1 MNRFTQRRGK
11 MSETGIHETAL
22 YLTFKLADEVF
33 SIDVS
38 QVREVL
44 DLTSI
49 TKVPKAPEFMRGV
62 INVRGNVVP
71 VVDMRVKFGMSRVEG
86 TVNTRIIVM
95 DLTLDEENVVLGAIA
110 DSVHE
115 VLELDP
121 GQIEPPPKIGNRWR
135 TEFIKGIGKR
145 DDEFIMILDVDRVF
159 SSQEIAMVEESGSM
173 IPRSAMEAAEGAA
186 LPA

>member
-1 MNRFTQRRGK
+1 
-11 MSETGIHETAL
+11 MSDTGFHETAL

-44 DLTSI
+44 DLTPI
-49 TKVPKAPEFMRGV
+49 TKVPKAPDFMRGV

-71 VVDMRVKFGMSRVEG
+71 VVDMRVKFGMSRAEA

-95 DLTLDEENVVLGAIA
+95 DLTLDEEKVVLGAIA

-135 TEFIKGIGKR
+135 TEFIRGIGKR
-145 DDEFIMILDVDRVF
+145 NDQFIMILDVDRVF

-173 IPRSAMEAAEGAA
+173 ASPPVVDETQGVA

>member
-1 MNRFTQRRGK
+1 
-11 MSETGIHETAL
+11 MSQTSIQETTL
-22 YLTFKLADEVF
+22 YLTFKLEDEVF

-49 TKVPKAPEFMRGV
+49 TKVPKVPGFMRGV

-71 VVDMRVKFGMSRVEG
+71 VVDMRVKFGMSQVEG

-95 DLTLDEENVVLGAIA
+95 DLTLDDEKVVLGAIA

-115 VLELDP
+115 VLELNP

-145 DDEFIMILDVDRVF
+145 DDQFIMILDVDRVF
-159 SSQEIAMVEESGSM
+159 YSEDFALIDEGGDKSDQPEL
-173 IPRSAMEAAEGAA
+173 EAA
-186 LPA
+186 

>member
-1 MNRFTQRRGK
+1 
-11 MSETGIHETAL
+11 MSTTGITETAL
-22 YLTFKLADEVF
+22 YLTFRLEDESF

-44 DLTSI
+44 DMSSI
-49 TKVPKAPEFMRGV
+49 TKVPQAPDFMRGV

-71 VVDMRVKFGMSRVEG
+71 VVDMRIKFGLPMAEQ
-86 TVNTRIIVM
+86 TVNTRIVVM
-95 DLTLDEENVVLGAIA
+95 DLTLDNEKVVLGTIA

-115 VLELDP
+115 VIELEP
-121 GQIEPPPKIGNRWR
+121 EQIEPPPNIGNRWR

-145 DDEFIMILDVDRVF
+145 DDHFIMILDINEVF
-159 SSQEIAMVEESGSM
+159 SSEELALVGESGDMAAPPPDPAAAMVG
-173 IPRSAMEAAEGAA
+173 A

>member
-1 MNRFTQRRGK
+1 

-145 DDEFIMILDVDRVF
+145 DDEFIMMLDVDRVF
-159 SSQEIAMVEESGSM
+159 SSEELAVVEESSGKSVQPETGSSF
-173 IPRSAMEAAEGAA
+173 IP
-186 LPA
+186 

>member
-1 MNRFTQRRGK
+1 
-11 MSETGIHETAL
+11 MSQTSIQETTL
-22 YLTFKLADEVF
+22 YLTFKLEDEVF

-49 TKVPKAPEFMRGV
+49 TKVPKVPGFMRGV

-71 VVDMRVKFGMSRVEG
+71 VVDMRVKFGMSQVEG

-95 DLTLDEENVVLGAIA
+95 DLTLDDEKVVLGAIA

-115 VLELDP
+115 VLELNP

-145 DDEFIMILDVDRVF
+145 DDQFIMILDVDRVF
-159 SSQEIAMVEESGSM
+159 YSEDFALIDEGGDKSVQPEL
-173 IPRSAMEAAEGAA
+173 EAA
-186 LPA
+186 